1 MAGLIEGKER
11 KSHRASVKNKIP
23 CCSVKDNGGTVAL
36 AASEKHLGQGC
47 DHCLGSLKIQQKN
60 IAANL
65 TGERATAEC
74 VC

>member
-1 MAGLIEGKER
+1 MAGWVENRER

-23 CCSVKDNGGTVAL
+23 CCSVKNYEGPAAL

-60 IAANL
+60 IAENL
-65 TGERATAEC
+65 TGE
-74 VC
+74 